1 MELYIQKTKIFDTGT
16 NSASVNNY
24 ITDATK
30 SWTTNQYKDYYVY
43 ILSGTGAGLIA
54 KITSNN
60 ATTLNFSALTI
71 SLDSTSV
78 YQIVD
83 FPYYRVE
90 MFQDEKVS
98 VTSTIQN
105 YSDIGKLFTDYSQ
118 SFTIPASPTNN
129 AIFSHW
135 YDNAVD
141 NGYDA
146 RIRYSAFIEIETIP
160 FKQGNVQLEK
170 ANKKNGYV
178 ESYTLTF
185 YGNLTQLKDK
195 FGEDKLNSLD
205 FSSLNHTFDFGSV
218 ISRIQLTNNPSTG
231 LPYTVR
237 YPLIGN
243 TRKFDYNNATIYDVT
258 TNTGAINWNDL
269 FPAVPITSILDFIEA
284 KYGITFTGNFL
295 NYNQFSKLQML
306 MKNSELPRAYNAGVF
321 YDQNRFTG
329 TATFPEYNTTTDVIT
344 SDWNSVYFRTNP
356 SSPFNVGGN
365 KRIIIKFQT
374 TLASP
379 YLATN
384 YKVELLQDGVVTQTF
399 DNLIGNQTLTLL
411 DVRQLDNPASN
422 QYKIRVSALGAFDF
436 KAQISY
442 IRRNA
447 FGDQTTNSF
456 NFATSGSPTGQS
468 FSAIQNI
475 GAYVPDIKVAD
486 FFMGLVKMFNLIIT
500 PINETTFKLEP
511 LELYYQAGQIKD
523 LTPFIYADEL
533 DIEKPKL
540 FKSIEFTYEK
550 SENILNNAFR
560 GLFNREYGDLTFDSG
575 SISESSKY
583 EIKLPFED
591 IMWER
596 ATGSN
601 FQTATLLNKD
611 LQSYT
616 PKPILMY
623 NNGLTNVS
631 SFPIKIFNGTG
642 YTSINNYIR
651 FNNEINTGATDL
663 SYLYSINFGNEVSSW
678 YLVNSPQG
686 LYRRHYE
693 QYIANLYNQK
703 TRIVKAKAKLP
714 YTLLGQAI
722 PNNPNELVN
731 LKLNDR
737 IIIRDNR
744 YIINSF
750 TTDLTNG
757 EATFE
762 LINDYRT
769 LGYDSVGYRFSNI
782 ELLNIDNTAQEVQ
795 IDLFLGMF
803 KQFQIKSLSG
813 WLSSATVGIKYE
825 DTSMIVTI
833 AANGTASDRSDV
845 VGIVF
850 KDYDNN
856 NFEVEIPITQT
867 A

>member
-1 MELYIQKTKIFDTGT
+1 MELYI
-16 NSASVNNY
+16 
-24 ITDATK
+24 
-30 SWTTNQYKDYYVY
+30 YVDDV
-43 ILSGTGAGLIA
+43 AH
-54 KITSNN
+54 
-60 ATTLNFSALTI
+60 
-71 SLDSTSV
+71 
-78 YQIVD
+78 
-83 FPYYRVE
+83 RVE

-141 NGYDA
+141 DGYDA

-160 FKQGNVQLEK
+160 FKEGNVQLEK
-170 ANKKNGYV
+170 ANKKNGYI

-205 FSSLNHTFDFGSV
+205 FSSLNHTYNAASV
-218 ISRIQLTNNPSTG
+218 IGYINTNLGGLT
-231 LPYTVR
+231 

-243 TRKFDYNNATIYDVT
+243 TRKFDYKTATIFDVT
-258 TNTGAINWNDL
+258 TNTGAINWDDL
-269 FPAVPITSILDFIEA
+269 FPAVPITSILDFIET

-306 MKNSELPRAYNAGVF
+306 LKNSELPRAYNAGIF
-321 YDQNRFTG
+321 YDQFRIAG
-329 TATFPEYNTTTDVIT
+329 TATFPEYNTTTDTIT
-344 SDWNSVYFRTNP
+344 TDWNSIYFRTNP

-365 KRIIIKFQT
+365 KRIIIKFDT
-374 TLASP
+374 ILASP
-379 YLATN
+379 YLTTN

-411 DVRQLDNPASN
+411 DVRQSDDPASH
-422 QYKIRVSALGAFDF
+422 QYKIRISALGAFDF
-436 KAQISY
+436 KGRFDY
-442 IRRNA
+442 VRRNS
-447 FGDQTTNSF
+447 FGDQTTVSLNYAS
-456 NFATSGSPTGQS
+456 SGSPTGQS
-468 FSAIQNI
+468 FSAIQNVVN
-475 GAYVPDIKVAD
+475 YVPDIKVAD

-500 PINETTFKLEP
+500 PINATTFLLEP

-523 LTPFIYADEL
+523 LTPFIYAEEL

-540 FKSIEFTYEK
+540 FKSIEFKYEQ

-560 GLFNREYGDLTFDSG
+560 GLFNREYGDLTFDSA

-583 EIKLPFED
+583 EIKLPFENV
-591 IMWER
+591 MWER
-596 ATGSN
+596 ATGYD

-611 LQSYT
+611 RQSYT

-623 NNGLTNVS
+623 NNGLTDVS
-631 SFPIKIFNGTG
+631 AFPIKIYNGTG
-642 YTSINNYIR
+642 YTNVNSYVR

-663 SYLYSINFGNEVSSW
+663 SYLYSLNFGNEVSSW
-678 YLVNSPQG
+678 YLVNAPQG
-686 LYRRHYE
+686 LYKRHYE

-703 TRIVKAKAKLP
+703 TRVLKAKAKLEP
-714 YTLLGQAI
+714 QNLT
-722 PNNPNELVN
+722 N

-737 IIIRDNR
+737 IVIRDNR

-750 TTDLTNG
+750 TTDLTTG
-757 EATFE
+757 EANFE
-762 LINDYRT
+762 LINDYRV
-769 LGYDSVGYRFSNI
+769 LGFNSVGYRYANI
-782 ELLNIDNTAQEVQ
+782 ELLNVDKNPQEVQ
-795 IDLFLGMF
+795 IDIYLGMF
-803 KQFQIKSLSG
+803 KEFTINSLSG
-813 WLSSATVGIKYE
+813 FISTIKTGTYYNDE
-825 DTSMIVTI
+825 SMIVTI
-833 AANGTASDRSDV
+833 AANGTAAERTENVSITFTD
-845 VGIVF
+845 F
-850 KDYDNN
+850 DNN
-856 NFEVEIPITQT
+856 DLTIEIPITQN

>member
-1 MELYIQKTKIFDTGT
+1 MELYI
-16 NSASVNNY
+16 
-24 ITDATK
+24 
-30 SWTTNQYKDYYVY
+30 YVDDV
-43 ILSGTGAGLIA
+43 A
-54 KITSNN
+54 K
-60 ATTLNFSALTI
+60 
-71 SLDSTSV
+71 
-78 YQIVD
+78 
-83 FPYYRVE
+83 RVE

-146 RIRYSAFIEIETIP
+146 RIRYNAYIEIETIP

-205 FSSLNHTFDFGSV
+205 FSSLNHTYNAASV
-218 ISRIQLTNNPSTG
+218 IGYINTNLGGLT
-231 LPYTVR
+231 

-269 FPAVPITSILDFIEA
+269 FPAVPITSILDFIET

-295 NYNQFSKLQML
+295 GYNQFSKLYML
-306 MKNSELPRAYNAGVF
+306 LKNSELPRAYNAGEF
-321 YDQNRFTG
+321 YEQNRFVG
-329 TATFPEYNTTTDVIT
+329 TATFPEYNTTTDTIT
-344 SDWNSVYFRTNP
+344 LDWNSSYFQTGSPPFP
-356 SSPFNVGGN
+356 SYGGN
-365 KRIIIKFQT
+365 RRIIIKFET

-379 YLATN
+379 YLTTN

-399 DNLIGNQTLTLL
+399 DNLIGNQSPILL
-411 DVRQLDNPASN
+411 DVRQSDNPASN
-422 QYKIRVSALGAFDF
+422 QYKIRVSALGAFEF
-436 KAQISY
+436 KAKLSY
-442 IRRNA
+442 IRRNVY
-447 FGDQTTNSF
+447 GDRTTDSLNYP
-456 NFATSGSPTGQS
+456 SGGAGQS
-468 FSAIQNI
+468 FSAIQNVVN
-475 GAYVPDIKVAD
+475 YVPDIKVSD

-631 SFPIKIFNGTG
+631 AYPIKIYNGTG

-678 YLVNSPQG
+678 YLVNAPQG

-703 TRIVKAKAKLP
+703 TRVLKAKAKLEP
-714 YTLLGQAI
+714 QNLT
-722 PNNPNELVN
+722 N

-737 IIIRDNR
+737 IVIRDNR

-750 TTDLTNG
+750 TTDLTTG

-762 LINDYRT
+762 LINDYRV
-769 LGYDSVGYRFSNI
+769 LGFDSVGYRYSNI

-833 AANGTASDRSDV
+833 AANATAAERTENITVTYRD
-845 VGIVF
+845 F
-850 KDYDNN
+850 DNN
-856 NFEVEIPITQT
+856 DLIVDIPITQQ

>member
-1 MELYIQKTKIFDTGT
+1 MELYI
-16 NSASVNNY
+16 
-24 ITDATK
+24 
-30 SWTTNQYKDYYVY
+30 YVDDV
-43 ILSGTGAGLIA
+43 A
-54 KITSNN
+54 K
-60 ATTLNFSALTI
+60 
-71 SLDSTSV
+71 
-78 YQIVD
+78 
-83 FPYYRVE
+83 RVE

-141 NGYDA
+141 DGYDA
-146 RIRYSAFIEIETIP
+146 RIRYNAFIEIETIP
-160 FKQGNVQLEK
+160 FREGNVQLEK

-178 ESYTLTF
+178 ESYTITF

-205 FSSLNHTFDFGSV
+205 FSSLNHTFNAATV
-218 ISRIQLTNNPSTG
+218 IGYINTNLGGLT
-231 LPYTVR
+231 

-243 TRKFDYNNATIYDVT
+243 TRKFDYKTATPFDVT
-258 TNTGAINWNDL
+258 TNTGAINWDDL
-269 FPAVPITSILDFIEA
+269 FPAVPITTILDFIET

-295 NYNQFSKLQML
+295 GYNQFNKLYML
-306 MKNSELPRAYNAGVF
+306 LKNSELPRAYNAGVF
-321 YDQNRFTG
+321 YDHNRFSG
-329 TATFPEYNTTTDVIT
+329 VAFPEYNTTTDTIT
-344 SDWNSVYFRTNP
+344 TDWNNSFFNP
-356 SSPFNVGGN
+356 TTSPR
-365 KRIIIKFQT
+365 RIIIKFIT

-379 YLATN
+379 YLTTN
-384 YKVELLQDGVVTQTF
+384 YKVELFQDGVVVQTF
-399 DNLIGNQTLTLL
+399 DNLIGNKELILYSQTRSEDPLPHTF
-411 DVRQLDNPASN
+411 
-422 QYKIRVSALGAFDF
+422 KIKVSALGAFDF
-436 KAQISY
+436 KAQINY
-442 IRRNA
+442 VRRGG
-447 FGDQTTNSF
+447 GDTTSNSF
-456 NFATSGSPTGQS
+456 NFPSGGAGQS
-468 FSAIQNI
+468 FSAIQDVVN
-475 GAYVPDIKVAD
+475 YVPDIKVAD

-540 FKSIEFTYEK
+540 FKTIEFTYEK

-575 SISESSKY
+575 SNSESGKY

-591 IMWER
+591 VMWER
-596 ATGSN
+596 ATGYN

-623 NNGLTNVS
+623 NNGLVNVS
-631 SFPIKIFNGTG
+631 TFPIKIFNGTG
-642 YTSINNYIR
+642 YTNVNNYIR

-686 LYRRHYE
+686 LYKRHYE

-703 TRIVKAKAKLP
+703 TRILKAKAKLEP
-714 YTLLGQAI
+714 LNLT
-722 PNNPNELVN
+722 N

-750 TTDLTNG
+750 TSDLTSG
-757 EATFE
+757 ETSFE

-769 LGYDSVGYRFSNI
+769 LGFNSVGYRFANI
-782 ELLNIDNTAQEVQ
+782 EMLNVDNTAQEFQ
-795 IDLFLGMF
+795 LDLFLGMF
-803 KQFQIKSLSG
+803 KEFTISTLTGFISSPTSG
-813 WLSSATVGIKYE
+813 VKTE

-833 AANGTASDRSDV
+833 AANATATERTKSISIDFTD
-845 VGIVF
+845 F
-850 KDYDNN
+850 DNN
-856 NFEVEIPITQT
+856 DLKVEIAITQN

>member
-1 MELYIQKTKIFDTGT
+1 MELYI
-16 NSASVNNY
+16 
-24 ITDATK
+24 
-30 SWTTNQYKDYYVY
+30 YVDDV
-43 ILSGTGAGLIA
+43 AH
-54 KITSNN
+54 
-60 ATTLNFSALTI
+60 
-71 SLDSTSV
+71 
-78 YQIVD
+78 
-83 FPYYRVE
+83 RVE

-146 RIRYSAFIEIETIP
+146 RIRYNAFIEIETIP
-160 FKQGNVQLEK
+160 FREGNVQLEK
-170 ANKKNGYV
+170 ANKKNGYI

-195 FGEDKLNSLD
+195 FGEDKLNGLD
-205 FSSLNHTFDFGSV
+205 FSSLNHTFDASTV
-218 ISRIQLTNNPSTG
+218 VSKINTNG
-231 LPYTVR
+231 AGVL

-243 TRKFDYNNATIYDVT
+243 TRKFDYKTATIYDIT
-258 TNTGAINWNDL
+258 TNTGAINWDDL
-269 FPAVPITSILDFIEA
+269 FPAVPITTILDFIET
-284 KYGITFTGNFL
+284 KYGLTFTGNFL
-295 NYNQFSKLQML
+295 GYNQFSKLYML
-306 MKNSELPRAYNAGVF
+306 LKNSELPRAYNAGIF
-321 YDQNRFTG
+321 YDQFRIAG
-329 TATFPEYNTTTDVIT
+329 TATFPEYNTTTDTIT
-344 SDWNSVYFRTNP
+344 SDWNSTYFVTG
-356 SSPFNVGGN
+356 SPPFPTFGGN
-365 KRIIIKFQT
+365 RRIIIKFDT
-374 TLASP
+374 ILASP
-379 YLATN
+379 YLTTN
-384 YKVELLQDGVVTQTF
+384 YKVELLQDGVITQTF
-399 DNLIGNQTLTLL
+399 DNLIGNQTLYLL
-411 DVRQLDNPASN
+411 DVRQSDDPASH
-422 QYKIRVSALGAFDF
+422 QYKIRVSALGAFAF
-436 KAQISY
+436 KGRFDY
-442 IRRNA
+442 VRRNVY
-447 FGDQTTNSF
+447 GDRTTVSLNYAS
-456 NFATSGSPTGQS
+456 SGSPTGQS
-468 FSAIQNI
+468 FSAIQNVVN
-475 GAYVPDIKVAD
+475 YVPDIKVAD

-500 PINETTFKLEP
+500 PINATTFLLEP

-540 FKSIEFTYEK
+540 FKSIEFKYEQ
-550 SENILNNAFR
+550 SENILNNAFN
-560 GLFNREYGDLTFDSG
+560 GLFNRQYGDLTFDSA

-591 IMWER
+591 VMFER
-596 ATGSN
+596 TIGYN

-623 NNGLTNVS
+623 NNGLTDVS
-631 SFPIKIFNGTG
+631 AFPIKIYNGTG
-642 YTSINNYIR
+642 YTNVNNYVR

-678 YLVNSPQG
+678 YLVNAPQG

-703 TRIVKAKAKLP
+703 TRVLKAKAKLEP
-714 YTLLGQAI
+714 QNLT
-722 PNNPNELVN
+722 N

-737 IIIRDNR
+737 IVIRDNR

-750 TTDLTNG
+750 TTDLTSG
-757 EATFE
+757 ETSFE

-795 IDLFLGMF
+795 IDLFKGLF

-813 WLSSATVGIKYE
+813 WLSSSTVGIKYE

-833 AANGTASDRSDV
+833 AANATASERTDV

-856 NFEVEIPITQT
+856 NFEVEIPITQN

>member
-1 MELYIQKTKIFDTGT
+1 MELYI
-16 NSASVNNY
+16 
-24 ITDATK
+24 
-30 SWTTNQYKDYYVY
+30 YVDDV
-43 ILSGTGAGLIA
+43 A
-54 KITSNN
+54 K
-60 ATTLNFSALTI
+60 
-71 SLDSTSV
+71 
-78 YQIVD
+78 
-83 FPYYRVE
+83 RVE

-146 RIRYSAFIEIETIP
+146 RIRYNAYIEIETIP
-160 FKQGNVQLEK
+160 FKEGNVQLEK

-205 FSSLNHTFDFGSV
+205 FSSLNHNYDSSSV
-218 ISRIQLTNNPSTG
+218 ISRIQLTNNPSTS

-269 FPAVPITSILDFIEA
+269 FPAVPITSILDFIET

-295 NYNQFSKLQML
+295 GYNQFAKLYML
-306 MKNSELPRAYNAGVF
+306 LKNSELPRAYNAGEF

-329 TATFPEYNTTTDVIT
+329 TATFPEYNTTTDTIT
-344 SDWNSVYFRTNP
+344 LDWNSSYFQTGSPPFP
-356 SSPFNVGGN
+356 SYGGN
-365 KRIIIKFQT
+365 RRIIIKFQT

-379 YLATN
+379 YLTTN
-384 YKVELLQDGVVTQTF
+384 YKVELLQDGVITQTF
-399 DNLIGNQTLTLL
+399 DNLIGNQVLTLL
-411 DVRQLDNPASN
+411 DVRQSDNPASN

-436 KAQISY
+436 KAKLSY
-442 IRRNA
+442 IRRNVY
-447 FGDQTTNSF
+447 GDRTTDSLNYP
-456 NFATSGSPTGQS
+456 SGGSGQS
-468 FSAIQNI
+468 FSAIQNVVN
-475 GAYVPDIKVAD
+475 YVPDIKVSD

-591 IMWER
+591 VMWER

-623 NNGLTNVS
+623 NNALTNVS
-631 SFPIKIFNGTG
+631 SYPIKIYNGTG
-642 YTSINNYIR
+642 YTNVNNYVR

-678 YLVNSPQG
+678 YLVNAPQG

-703 TRIVKAKAKLP
+703 TRVLKAKAKLP

-750 TTDLTNG
+750 TTDLTTG
-757 EATFE
+757 ETSFE

-769 LGYDSVGYRFSNI
+769 LGFDSVGYRYSNI
-782 ELLNIDNTAQEVQ
+782 ELLNVDNTAQEVQ
-795 IDLFLGMF
+795 IDLYLGMF

-813 WLSSATVGIKYE
+813 WLSSPTVGIKYE

-833 AANGTASDRSDV
+833 AANGTASDRTDV

>member
-1 MELYIQKTKIFDTGT
+1 MELYI
-16 NSASVNNY
+16 
-24 ITDATK
+24 
-30 SWTTNQYKDYYVY
+30 YVDDV
-43 ILSGTGAGLIA
+43 AH
-54 KITSNN
+54 
-60 ATTLNFSALTI
+60 
-71 SLDSTSV
+71 
-78 YQIVD
+78 
-83 FPYYRVE
+83 RVE

-118 SFTIPASPTNN
+118 SFTIPASSTNN

-205 FSSLNHTFDFGSV
+205 FSSLNHTYNAASV
-218 ISRIQLTNNPSTG
+218 IGFINTNLGGLT
-231 LPYTVR
+231 

-269 FPAVPITSILDFIEA
+269 FPAVPITLILDFIET

-329 TATFPEYNTTTDVIT
+329 TATFPEYNTTTDTIT
-344 SDWNSVYFRTNP
+344 LDWNSSYFQTGSPPFP
-356 SSPFNVGGN
+356 SYGGN
-365 KRIIIKFQT
+365 RRIVIKFIVT
-374 TLASP
+374 PVSP
-379 YLATN
+379 YLSTN
-384 YKVELLQDGVVTQTF
+384 YKVELLQNGVVTQTF
-399 DNLIGNQTLTLL
+399 DNLIGNQSPILL
-411 DVRQLDNPASN
+411 DVRQSDNPASN
-422 QYKIRVSALGAFDF
+422 QYKIRVSALGAFEF
-436 KAQISY
+436 KAQIAY
-442 IRRNA
+442 IRRNVY
-447 FGDQTTNSF
+447 GDRTTDSF
-456 NFATSGSPTGQS
+456 NYPSGGAGQS
-468 FSAIQNI
+468 FSAIQNVVN
-475 GAYVPDIKVAD
+475 YVPDIKVSD

-540 FKSIEFTYEK
+540 FKSIEFKYEQ

-631 SFPIKIFNGTG
+631 SYPIKIFNGTV

-678 YLVNSPQG
+678 YLVNAPQG
-686 LYRRHYE
+686 LYKRHYE

-703 TRIVKAKAKLP
+703 TRVLKAKAKLEP
-714 YTLLGQAI
+714 QNLT
-722 PNNPNELVN
+722 N

-737 IIIRDNR
+737 IVIRDNR

-750 TTDLTNG
+750 TTDLTTG

-762 LINDYRT
+762 LINDYRV
-769 LGYDSVGYRFSNI
+769 LGFDSVGYRFANI
-782 ELLNIDNTAQEVQ
+782 ELLNVDNTAQEVQ
-795 IDLFLGMF
+795 IDVYKGLFDDVEV
-803 KQFQIKSLSG
+803 ISNASG
-813 WLSSATVGIKYE
+813 FVTWSAAGGIK
-825 DTSMIVTI
+825 DDFSVTISI
-833 AANGTASDRSDV
+833 AANSTGLERIED
-845 VGIVF
+845 
-850 KDYDNN
+850 
-856 NFEVEIPITQT
+856 FEIRYLLGGDTGLITIPIIQT

>member
-1 MELYIQKTKIFDTGT
+1 MELYI
-16 NSASVNNY
+16 
-24 ITDATK
+24 
-30 SWTTNQYKDYYVY
+30 YVDDV
-43 ILSGTGAGLIA
+43 A
-54 KITSNN
+54 K
-60 ATTLNFSALTI
+60 
-71 SLDSTSV
+71 
-78 YQIVD
+78 
-83 FPYYRVE
+83 RVE

-146 RIRYSAFIEIETIP
+146 RIRYNAFIEIETIP
-160 FKQGNVQLEK
+160 FREGNVQLEK
-170 ANKKNGYV
+170 ANKKNDYI

-205 FSSLNHTFDFGSV
+205 FSSLNHTYSAGTV
-218 ISRIQLTNNPSTG
+218 IPRIELTNNPSTG
-231 LPYTVR
+231 LPYVVR

-243 TRKFDYNNATIYDVT
+243 TRKFDYKTATTFDVT
-258 TNTGAINWNDL
+258 TNPGAINWNDL
-269 FPAVPITSILDFIEA
+269 FPAVPITSILDFIET
-284 KYGITFTGNFL
+284 KYDITFTGNFL
-295 NYNQFSKLQML
+295 GYNQFSKLYML
-306 MKNSELPRAYNAGVF
+306 LKNSELPRAYNAGIF
-321 YDQNRFTG
+321 YEQNFFSN
-329 TATFPEYNTTTDVIT
+329 TATFPEYNTTTHTIT
-344 SDWNSVYFRTNP
+344 SDWNSIYFRN
-356 SSPFNVGGN
+356 SGSPNFIVGGN
-365 KRIIIKFQT
+365 KSIEIRFLT
-374 TLASP
+374 RLNAP
-379 YLATN
+379 YLTTN
-384 YKVELLQDGVVTQTF
+384 YKVELFQDGVVIQTF
-399 DNLIGNQTLTLL
+399 DNLIGEQNLVLL
-411 DVRQLDNPASN
+411 VVRQSDDPASH
-422 QYKIRVSALGAFDF
+422 QYKIKVSALDAFTF
-436 KAQISY
+436 QGQIGY
-442 IRRNA
+442 NRRNVYGNNA
-447 FGDQTTNSF
+447 TNSY
-456 NFATSGSPTGQS
+456 NYPTGGTGQS

-475 GAYVPDIKVAD
+475 VSYVPDIKVAD

-523 LTPFIYADEL
+523 LTPYIYADEL

-575 SISESSKY
+575 SNSESGKY

-591 IMWER
+591 VMWER
-596 ATGSN
+596 ATGYN

-623 NNGLTNVS
+623 NNGLSDVS
-631 SFPIKIFNGTG
+631 AFPIKIYNGST
-642 YTSINNYIR
+642 YTNVNNYIR

-678 YLVNSPQG
+678 YLVNAPQG
-686 LYRRHYE
+686 LYKRHYE

-703 TRIVKAKAKLP
+703 TRILKAKAKLEP
-714 YTLLGQAI
+714 QNLT
-722 PNNPNELVN
+722 N

-750 TTDLTNG
+750 TTDLTSG
-757 EATFE
+757 ETSFE

-769 LGYDSVGYRFSNI
+769 LGYDSVGYRYSNI
-782 ELLNIDNTAQEVQ
+782 ELLNVDNTAQEFQ
-795 IDLFLGMF
+795 LDLFLGMF
-803 KQFQIKSLSG
+803 KQFQIKALSG
-813 WLSSATVGIKYE
+813 FISSPTSGVKTE

-833 AANGTASDRSDV
+833 SANGTAAERTEN
-845 VGIVF
+845 ITITF
-850 KDYDNN
+850 KDFENN
-856 NFEVEIPITQT
+856 DLVVDIPIIQT

>member
-1 MELYIQKTKIFDTGT
+1 MELYIY
-16 NSASVNNY
+16 VN
-24 ITDATK
+24 D
-30 SWTTNQYKDYYVY
+30 V
-43 ILSGTGAGLIA
+43 A
-54 KITSNN
+54 K
-60 ATTLNFSALTI
+60 
-71 SLDSTSV
+71 
-78 YQIVD
+78 
-83 FPYYRVE
+83 RVE

-146 RIRYSAFIEIETIP
+146 RIRYNAYIEIETIP
-160 FKQGNVQLEK
+160 FKEGNVQLEK
-170 ANKKNGYV
+170 ANKKNGYI

-205 FSSLNHTFDFGSV
+205 FSSLNHTYNASTV
-218 ISRIQLTNNPSTG
+218 ISKINSVSG
-231 LPYTVR
+231 GVA

-243 TRKFDYNNATIYDVT
+243 TRKFEYKTASINDIT

-269 FPAVPITSILDFIEA
+269 FPSAQVTTILDFIEA

-295 NYNQFSKLQML
+295 GYNQFNRLWL
-306 MKNSELPRAYNAGVF
+306 LLKNSELPRAYNAGIF
-321 YDQNRFTG
+321 YDQQTFSG
-329 TATFPEYNTTTDVIT
+329 TATFPEYNTTTDTIT
-344 SDWNSVYFRTNP
+344 LDWNSIYFRTSP
-356 SSPFNVGGN
+356 LPPFNVGGN
-365 KRIIIKFQT
+365 KRISINFRT
-374 TLASP
+374 TP
-379 YLATN
+379 NTGFTTTI
-384 YKVELLQDGVVTQTF
+384 YKVELYQDGVVIQTF
-399 DNLIGNQTLTLL
+399 DNLQGTTSVTLL
-411 DVRQLDNPASN
+411 DVRQSDDAA
-422 QYKIRVSALGAFDF
+422 QHEYKIKVSAIGAFDF
-436 KAQISY
+436 KGKIAY
-442 IRRNA
+442 IRRNS
-447 FGDQTTNSF
+447 FGDRTTESF
-456 NFATSGSPTGQS
+456 NYAGAVTGQS
-468 FSAIQNI
+468 FSAIQEVVN
-475 GAYVPDIKVAD
+475 YVPDIKVAD

-500 PINETTFKLEP
+500 PINATTFKLEP

-523 LTPFIYADEL
+523 LTPYIYADEL

-575 SISESSKY
+575 SNSESGKY

-591 IMWER
+591 VMWER
-596 ATGSN
+596 ATGYN

-623 NNGLTNVS
+623 NNYLSDVS
-631 SFPIKIFNGTG
+631 AFPIKIYNGST
-642 YTSINNYIR
+642 YTSINNYVR

-663 SYLYSINFGNEVSSW
+663 SYLYSINFGNEISSW
-678 YLVNSPQG
+678 YLVNAPQG
-686 LYRRHYE
+686 LYKRHYE

-703 TRIVKAKAKLP
+703 TRIVKAKAKLEP
-714 YTLLGQAI
+714 QNLT
-722 PNNPNELVN
+722 N

-757 EATFE
+757 EANFE

-769 LGYDSVGYRFSNI
+769 LGYDSVGYRYSNI

-795 IDLFLGMF
+795 IDLYLGMF
-803 KQFQIKSLSG
+803 KQFQIKPVSG

-833 AANGTASDRSDV
+833 AANGTATDRTDV